1 MLICHYEI
9 WFEKYHIR
17 RDHSSLKSLRSGHRT
32 YDIILIYLDDYVTFI
47 MQLISND
54 KIFSV

>member
-1 MLICHYEI
+1 MPICHYEI

-17 RDHSSLKSLRSGHRT
+17 REKSLSSGHRT

>member
-1 MLICHYEI
+1 MPICHYEI
-9 WFEKYHIR
+9 WFEK
-17 RDHSSLKSLRSGHRT
+17 HRT